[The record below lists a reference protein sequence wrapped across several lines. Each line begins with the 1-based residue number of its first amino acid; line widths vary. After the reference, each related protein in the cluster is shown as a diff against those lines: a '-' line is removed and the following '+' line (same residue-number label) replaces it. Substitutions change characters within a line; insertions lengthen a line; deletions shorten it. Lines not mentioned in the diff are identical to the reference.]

1 MIDKV
6 FIKDY
11 VKSILEAKDDESLD
25 TALNVAFGTRQKYL
39 GFTQKVSP
47 VLEEQLL
54 DMFADKDRDDSSNI
68 EIALGLG
75 MRSQQLRW
83 GVTAL
88 FLLDSD
94 LSEEDKTA
102 LMDVF
107 KAKIIGEG
115 DAISV
120 KRPELPVNNHTPNG
134 ADFSTSSFARGSR
147 PNGKMPAFRGCE

>member
-11 VKSILEAKDDESLD
+11 VEDILEAKDEESLN
-25 TALNVAFGTRQKYL
+25 TALNVAFGTRQKHL
-39 GFTQKVSP
+39 GFSQKVSP
-47 VLEEQLL
+47 AQREQLL
-54 DMFADKDRDDSSNI
+54 EMFANEDRDGSSNI

-83 GVTAL
+83 GITAL

-102 LMDVF
+102 LTGVF

-115 DAISV
+115 DAISI
-120 KRPELPVNNHTPNG
+120 KRPELPVNSHTPNG
-134 ADFSTSSFARGSR
+134 ADFATSGFARGSR
-147 PNGKMPAFRGCE
+147 PNGKMPVFRGCE